1 MRRSGGMNI
10 SLVDVNEYVEV
21 VEVWEASVR
30 ATHHFLSED
39 DIKFL
44 KPLILNE
51 YLSAVELRCVKDPTG
66 KIKGFL
72 GVTEGKIE
80 MLFISP
86 EHRGTGVGKLLLN
99 YAVNELGATKLD
111 VNEQNPQAVGFYEH
125 LGFEVTSRSS
135 IDGQGKPF
143 PLLHMQLCNL

>member
-1 MRRSGGMNI
+1 MIKPEFRCGKPGFEVTVESFIMN
-10 SLVDVNEYVEV
+10 SPRVDVNEYVEV

-51 YLSAVELRCVKDPTG
+51 YLSAVELRCVKDAAD

-72 GVTEGKIE
+72 RVIEGKRKCFSSRLNIE
-80 MLFISP
+80 ELVS
-86 EHRGTGVGKLLLN
+86 VN
-99 YAVNELGATKLD
+99 Y
-111 VNEQNPQAVGFYEH
+111 
-125 LGFEVTSRSS
+125 S
-135 IDGQGKPF
+135 
-143 PLLHMQLCNL
+143 

>member
-1 MRRSGGMNI
+1 MKI
-10 SLVDVNEYVEV
+10 SLVDINEYVEV

-30 ATHHFLSED
+30 ATHHFLSDD

-51 YLSAVELRCVKDPTG
+51 YPSAVELRCVKDTTD

-72 GVTEGKIE
+72 GVSEGKIE

-86 EHRGTGVGKLLLN
+86 ENRGTGVGKLLLN
-99 YAVNELGATKLD
+99 YAVNELGATKVD
-111 VNEQNPQAVGFYEH
+111 VNEQNPQAIGFYEH
-125 LGFEVTSRSS
+125 LGFKVTSRSS
-135 IDGQGKPF
+135 LDGMGKPF

>member
-1 MRRSGGMNI
+1 MNI
-10 SLVDVNEYVEV
+10 SLVDINEYVEV

-51 YLSAVELRCVKDPTG
+51 YLSAVELRCVKDTTG

-86 EHRGTGVGKLLLN
+86 ENRGAGIGKLLLN
-99 YAVNELGATKLD
+99 YAVNELGATKVD

-125 LGFEVTSRSS
+125 LGFKVTSRSS
-135 IDGQGKPF
+135 VDGMGKPF
-143 PLLHMQLCNL
+143 PLLHMKLRDL